1 MLGFNSAS
9 LRYKF
14 IYLTKNIYH
23 GIAIHSLFEE
33 AFQASKLH
41 KICDADVPFFLID
54 KYINFIPFS
63 LRFENAWSTYD
74 KMFEQ
79 DIILF
84 TNRLQMKRIPFS
96 NILFF
101 VDMYNPEQTSFLY
114 ISKEDTVSD
123 ICNKLDFFM
132 HHCAAVV
139 GRDKKNQCPS
149 FGFTLREQQIIF
161 YMLTGKTVK
170 EISQMLDVSDKSVYR
185 GRDILTRKLEL
196 QLELGLKRKLRLR
209 YKQAT
214 AENAAIHYK

>member
-74 KMFEQ
+74 KMFE
-79 DIILF
+79 
-84 TNRLQMKRIPFS
+84 
-96 NILFF
+96 
-101 VDMYNPEQTSFLY
+101 
-114 ISKEDTVSD
+114 
-123 ICNKLDFFM
+123 
-132 HHCAAVV
+132 
-139 GRDKKNQCPS
+139 
-149 FGFTLREQQIIF
+149 
-161 YMLTGKTVK
+161 
-170 EISQMLDVSDKSVYR
+170 
-185 GRDILTRKLEL
+185 
-196 QLELGLKRKLRLR
+196 
-209 YKQAT
+209 
-214 AENAAIHYK
+214 